1 MAEKQNN
8 AALPALR
15 YLWELKIAAQ
25 SVTEMYVSV
34 SLLGGHYVKVS
45 VKDFLETLNDMQSFG
60 DTHPHPKRFHFT
72 LENGV
77 LWLHSSMMGRKK

>member
-1 MAEKQNN
+1 MAEEQKKNT
-8 AALPALR
+8 LPEFR

-45 VKDFLETLNDMQSFG
+45 VKDFLETLNEMQSYG
-60 DTHPHPKRFHFT
+60 DTHPHPKRFKFT
-72 LENGV
+72 LEDDI
-77 LWLHSSMMGRKK
+77 LWVHSSMMGNRR